1 MGEMSR
7 DDFTALELVVSLFQ
21 NVFNLLEVS
30 EGYEFAYSVPISC
43 LILEQVS
50 GIVRFL
56 PSPNISMKNR
66 TVFTSS
72 YYVFK

>member
-21 NVFNLLEVS
+21 NVFNLLEVL
-30 EGYEFAYSVPISC
+30 EEYEFAYFVPISF
-43 LILEQVS
+43 LILKQVS

-56 PSPNISMKNR
+56 LPPNISMKNR
-66 TVFTSS
+66 TFFTSS

>member
-21 NVFNLLEVS
+21 NVFNLLEVL
-30 EGYEFAYSVPISC
+30 EVYEFAYSVPISC
-43 LILEQVS
+43 LILKQVS

-56 PSPNISMKNR
+56 LPPNISMKNR
-66 TVFTSS
+66 TFFTSS